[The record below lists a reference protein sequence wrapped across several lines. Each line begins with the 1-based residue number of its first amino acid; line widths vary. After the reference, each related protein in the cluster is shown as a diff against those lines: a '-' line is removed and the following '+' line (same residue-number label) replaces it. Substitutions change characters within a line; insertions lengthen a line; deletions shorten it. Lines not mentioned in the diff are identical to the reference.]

1 MIALQI
7 IASSGDGKAL
17 AFDALVAAQ
26 GGDFEQA
33 KELLKES
40 DKASL
45 VAHNAQTD
53 LLVAEAKGEAAE
65 MNVLLVHAQ
74 DHLMGGMLA
83 QELIAEMVK
92 MYLHFHQFSQITV
105 FYYFSG

>member
-74 DHLMGGMLA
+74 DHLMNGITFRDLA
-83 QELIAEMVK
+83 VEIIALYER
-92 MYLHFHQFSQITV
+92 QA
-105 FYYFSG
+105 G